1 MACVAAHGYTCD
13 EFLVDVSD
21 NVAPINPVIG
31 EDTVEHILLT
41 IKERPQR
48 AAAIVRRIPDGEERE
63 ENHQLDNMDTGELA
77 VGPLLESHL
86 PFRNIYGLKYAHY
99 PLNAE
104 SAAIF
109 CKKIAQF

>member
-13 EFLVDVSD
+13 EFLVDVPD

-63 ENHQLDNMDTGELA
+63 ENHPLDNMDILHARIPEEEKKKKLKEL
-77 VGPLLESHL
+77 
-86 PFRNIYGLKYAHY
+86 GLNYD
-99 PLNAE
+99 
-104 SAAIF
+104 
-109 CKKIAQF
+109 